1 MSRCLESIGEEMRK
15 SLNKLVLV
23 KLRNGTEIRGRLR
36 GFDLHLNIFL
46 EDSEELIGKE
56 SIKIGNV
63 IIRGDTI
70 LLVSPIE
77 M

>member
-1 MSRCLESIGEEMRK
+1 MSRCLESIGEEMKK

-46 EDSEELIGKE
+46 EDGEELIGKE
-56 SIKIGNV
+56 AIKIGNV